1 MDSNESHQGSCAG
14 LWSDWEKIPGFQCMD
29 TNESHQGSRASLWSE
44 AFNLVLGPPLEASL
58 KLGKDLRIPMDSNES
73 HQGSR
78 AGLWSEA
85 FNLVMGPPPPGGF
98 LEIGKGS
105 QDSNGYQRI
114 STAEPCWPLVGS
126 F

>member
-1 MDSNESHQGSCAG
+1 MDPNE
-14 LWSDWEKIPGFQCMD
+14 
-29 TNESHQGSRASLWSE
+29 THQGSRASLWSE
-44 AFNLVLGPPLEASL
+44 AFTLVLGPPPPEASL

-85 FNLVMGPPPPGGF
+85 FNLVMGPPPGGF
-98 LEIGKGS
+98 PEIGKGS
-105 QDSNGYQRI
+105 QVFNGFQRI
-114 STAEPCWPLVGS
+114 LPGEPCRPLVGS